1 MVAVNG
7 SGGSNGGQTS
17 GHELK
22 DGHLGSGIL
31 ASYTVGTELE
41 VAGAT
46 LNLLAV
52 GVVQVGVEDLL
63 GKGEGAVETRADYAQ
78 VLAHLLV
85 VDVVALLPVGHLD
98 LARERSIA
106 DGGQLPAR
114 SKALA

>member
-1 MVAVNG
+1 M
-7 SGGSNGGQTS
+7 T
-17 GHELK
+17 
-22 DGHLGSGIL
+22 
-31 ASYTVGTELE
+31 
-41 VAGAT
+41 
-46 LNLLAV
+46 V

-63 GKGEGAVETRADYAQ
+63 GKGKRAVQAAANNLE
-78 VLAHLLV
+78 VLVHLLV